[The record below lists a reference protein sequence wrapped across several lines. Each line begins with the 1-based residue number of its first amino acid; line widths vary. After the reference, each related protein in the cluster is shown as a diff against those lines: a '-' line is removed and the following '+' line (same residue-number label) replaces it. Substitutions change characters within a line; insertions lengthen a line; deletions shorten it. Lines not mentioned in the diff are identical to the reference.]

1 MGGPAKKTTER
12 QAIMKAMATPP
23 LGGHFVWN
31 GIDEDDR
38 PATEEE
44 LQAALAVAG
53 KRRGRPAGSST
64 KEQVALRLD
73 HEVVSAFRASGPGWQ
88 TRMNDVLREWVK
100 AHPVGSP

>member
-1 MGGPAKKTTER
+1 MSGSAKKTTER

-23 LGGHFVWN
+23 PGGYFVWN
-31 GIDEDDR
+31 GADEDDR

-44 LQAALAVAG
+44 LQDALAAAG

-73 HEVVSAFRASGPGWQ
+73 REVVTAFRASGPGWQ

-100 AHPVGSP
+100 EHPVSSP